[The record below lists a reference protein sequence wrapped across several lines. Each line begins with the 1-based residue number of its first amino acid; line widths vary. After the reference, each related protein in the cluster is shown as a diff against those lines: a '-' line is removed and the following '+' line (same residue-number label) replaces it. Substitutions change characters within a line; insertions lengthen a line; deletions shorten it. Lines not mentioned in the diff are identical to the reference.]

1 MRFKNNQKIFKI
13 TNKNRGVFNK
23 NTKKNC
29 AKVLNLGGVWV
40 KVIFLWKVSLFF
52 ERLNNNILRVSVLTL
67 LQIKLDLNVNLFCN
81 QYKLFD

>member
-1 MRFKNNQKIFKI
+1 M

-29 AKVLNLGGVWV
+29 VKVLNLGGVWV
-40 KVIFLWKVSLFF
+40 KVIFFVESVFIF